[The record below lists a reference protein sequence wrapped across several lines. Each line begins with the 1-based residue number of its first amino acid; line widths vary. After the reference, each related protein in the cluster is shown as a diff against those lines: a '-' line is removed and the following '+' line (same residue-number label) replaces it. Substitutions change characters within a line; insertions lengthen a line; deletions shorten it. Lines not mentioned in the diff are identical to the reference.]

1 MNLSDIEARVTA
13 IRVWAVDS
21 EEYEMAYRAEES
33 LWEDVLREI
42 AAGADNPEILA
53 RGALESRLVR
63 FPRP

>member
-1 MNLSDIEARVTA
+1 
-13 IRVWAVDS
+13 
-21 EEYEMAYRAEES
+21 MAFRAEES